1 MNLSSFI
8 ARHTAR
14 GCAIL
19 FAGLLTAAPALGQS
33 QPTVLQPET
42 AVVSPGGVDAVQGT
56 YRDQST
62 DLSLGSEAN
71 GGITFTRVNQIH
83 KPFTTNWHYFLNYD
97 CDRAPGSSAMTPC
110 AKSWK
115 LESMAVSKTYLTYD
129 NVTFF
134 EQGIPGPGIT
144 TFSKTQFTTAD
155 GTVIAWQNGLGDAWA
170 STMTRKDGVIYA
182 FLYDNGGD
190 PADGSGR
197 LRRVKSNTG
206 YELILEYATSG
217 NDRITKACVFNS
229 AVTTPPSANTC
240 PAGVQTVSYSYFGT
254 TFRLASMTDAMGKVW
269 TINNSSSNAPVVQS
283 FYKPGIATPY
293 IVNTLNSVGASGFKN
308 LVVKQQTYAD
318 GRSIVYDYVNLD
330 PGISDRPLLSDASG
344 RGIGWTVNGTQITN
358 LGWDA
363 NQFNSES
370 PLFISPA
377 PVAVY
382 DPLGRVSGATFSGGM
397 TSPHGEVLSKSMIGG
412 RSESYQYVGSG
423 SANLASRTLNPRSG
437 SGDVP
442 LTTAYSYNCTVT
454 FNCAKPVT
462 ITDPKGNVTDYS
474 YDPINGMLLTETMPA
489 PQTGGTR
496 PQKRYL
502 HGQFQARYKTPTGAL
517 VNGAL
522 VTLLSQISECRTS
535 ASCAGTSDE
544 TITTFTYPTTA
555 SANNLLPLSKTVAA
569 GDNSLIAT
577 TNFTYDT
584 YGNKLTEDGPL
595 AGTADTSRW
604 QYDAKRRVTASM
616 TPDPDGASTTGVPL
630 AVRNTFDDA
639 GRLIRAENGK
649 LPNQA
654 TTWATFTVI
663 DSVETDYDALDRKV
677 QGRKKD
683 SAGTI
688 QALTQYSYDSFG
700 RLDCTAVRMN
710 PAVYGSLPASACTQS
725 TGAGQGNVPWD
736 RITRNTYDM
745 GDQLLT
751 VTDAYGSPDQ
761 AAEATYTYT
770 SGGKKDTMT
779 DARGF
784 KAAMGYDGHDR
795 QISWNFPDK
804 VSQGVVSTSDL
815 EQYTYDNNSNRAS
828 LRKRDGS
835 LLTFAY
841 DNLNRMIQKR
851 VPDTSGLPPATAA
864 ANCYTLVDDTNDVCL
879 GYDLQGHQTTA
890 LFGASASQGLT
901 SNYDALGRLT
911 STTLAMDGVSR
922 PLTYGYDIRGFRTSL
937 THTDTTV
944 FNYASDTFG
953 RLTTLVQSA
962 TSLRG
967 FTYDDNGRLL
977 ASALGSGTPG
987 STTYGYDTIGR
998 LALLKHDIAGT
1009 AADVTWNGVTYN
1021 PASQL
1026 LTVGRD
1032 NDSYAWAG
1040 AVAVARTYVT
1050 NGLNQYTAAG
1060 PAAFTYD
1067 ANGNLI
1073 TDGSNNYLYDA
1084 ENRLVRATIGAQ
1096 AVTLR
1101 YDPMGRL
1108 YEVAGATTTRFLYDG
1123 DELIGEY
1130 DTAGTM
1136 LKRYVHGI
1144 SVDDPVIDY
1153 VGSGLASPR
1162 HLLADRQGS
1171 IVGIADSNGAII
1183 AKNTYDEY
1191 GIPKSDQGTLPVYG
1205 RFAYTGQIWLP
1216 ELGMYHYKARL
1227 YSPTLGR
1234 FMQTDPI
1241 GYDDQINLYAYVG
1254 NHPIDGKDPSGLA
1267 DLSFMEPNSIDDR
1280 TSGKMDLPDTFTIV
1294 AHGRSD
1300 GGISDMRNGNV
1311 PGNNP
1316 QLSERTVLATAIQQ
1330 GYKKGQTTFLAACL
1344 MNIPREGQNVSFG
1357 QNYSNLSKGKVIAS
1371 NGLIVFEGKRVGSP
1385 ITTVHADRG
1394 FVVFS
1399 PGGKTAEYIGNR
1411 ITFNA
1416 STGKATYQTTP
1427 ELGTRIPT
1435 TNIVCVDPAK
1445 CPSSE

>member
-1 MNLSSFI
+1 MMNLSSFI
-8 ARHTAR
+8 ARRTAR
-14 GCAIL
+14 GSAIL
-19 FAGLLTAAPALGQS
+19 LAGLLTAAPALGQN
-33 QPTVLQPET
+33 QPAVLQPET

-62 DLSLGSEAN
+62 DLSIGSEAN

-83 KPFTTNWHYFLNYD
+83 KPFTSNWHIFLNRD
-97 CDRAPGSSAMTPC
+97 CDRAHGSSAMTPC
-110 AKSWK
+110 TISWK

-129 NVTFF
+129 DVTFF
-134 EQGIPGPGIT
+134 EQGMTSPGIT
-144 TFSKTQFTTAD
+144 TFSKTQFTTSD
-155 GTVIAWQNGLGDAWA
+155 GTIIAFENGAGDAWA
-170 STMTRKDGVIYA
+170 STMTRKDGIVYT
-182 FLYDNGGD
+182 FSYDTGGD
-190 PADGSGR
+190 PADGNHR

-206 YELILEYATSG
+206 YEMILEYATTG

-240 PAGVQTVSYSYFGT
+240 PAGVQTVSYAYWGT
-254 TFRLASMTDAMGKVW
+254 TFRLASMTDPLGKVW
-269 TINNSSSNAPVVQS
+269 TINNDSSTGPTIQS
-283 FYKPGIATPY
+283 YYKPGVATPY
-293 IVNTLNSVGASGFKN
+293 LINTLNSFAAGGFKN
-308 LVVKQQTYAD
+308 LTVTQQTYAD
-318 GRSIVYDYVNLD
+318 GRSIAYSYANLD
-330 PGISDRPLLSDASG
+330 PGLSDPPVVGLLSG
-344 RGIGWTVNGTQITN
+344 RGTGWTVNGTQTTS
-358 LGWDA
+358 LGWEA
-363 NQFNSES
+363 NQQNGES

-377 PVAVY
+377 PVVVY
-382 DPLGRVSGATFSGGM
+382 DPLGRASTMQFEAGQF
-397 TSPHGEVLSKSMIGG
+397 SPHGGLLSKTMIGG
-412 RSESYQYVGSG
+412 RGESYQYVNTGSDG
-423 SANLASRTLNPRSG
+423 GANLTARTLNPRSG

-442 LTTAYSYNCTVT
+442 LTTAYSYNCAVT

-502 HGQFQARYKTPTGAL
+502 YGQFQARYKTTTGAL

-535 ASCAGTSDE
+535 ASCAGSPDE
-544 TITTFTYPTTA
+544 TITTLTYPSAA
-555 SANNLLPLSKTVAA
+555 SVNNLLPLSKTVAA

-577 TNFTYDT
+577 TTFTYDT

-604 QYDAKRRVTASM
+604 QYDAKRRVTATMS
-616 TPDPDGASTTGVPL
+616 PDPDGALTAGVPL
-630 AVRNTFDDA
+630 AVRNTYDDA
-639 GRLIRAENGK
+639 GRLIRTENGK

-677 QGRKKD
+677 QERKKD
-683 SAGTI
+683 ASSVI

-710 PAVYGSLPASACTQS
+710 QASYGSLPASACTQS

-745 GDQLLT
+745 VDQPLT

-761 AAEATYTYT
+761 AVEATYTYNN
-770 SGGKKDTMT
+770 SGKKDTMT

-784 KAAMGYDGHDR
+784 KAVMGYDGHDR
-795 QISWNFPDK
+795 QTSWNFPDK
-804 VSQGVVSTSDL
+804 VSQGVVSTTDFEAYS
-815 EQYTYDNNSNRAS
+815 YDNNGNR
-828 LRKRDGS
+828 LTLKKRDNS
-835 LLTFAY
+835 VLSFTY
-841 DNLNRMIQKR
+841 DNLNRMVTKV
-851 VPDTSGLPPATAA
+851 VPGSTPSTR
-864 ANCYTLVDDTNDVCL
+864 DVYIA
-879 GYDLQGHQTTA
+879 YDLQGHQT
-890 LFGASASQGLT
+890 GARFDSQSGTDALT

-911 STTLAMDGVSR
+911 STALAMDGVSR
-922 PLTYGYDIRGFRTSL
+922 PLTYGYDIRGLRTSV
-937 THTDTTV
+937 THPDLSV
-944 FNYASDTFG
+944 FNYASDTLG
-953 RLTTLVQSA
+953 RLTALTQSA

-967 FTYDDNGRLL
+967 FSYDDNGRLT
-977 ASALGSGTPG
+977 ASTLGNGTPG
-987 STTYGYDTIGR
+987 STTLGYDTIGR
-998 LALLKHDIAGT
+998 LTLLKHDIAGT
-1009 AADVTWNGVTYN
+1009 AADVTWSGVTYN

-1073 TDGSNNYLYDA
+1073 TDGTNSYTYDV
-1084 ENRLVRATIGAQ
+1084 ENRLVGATIGAQ

-1144 SVDDPVIDY
+1144 AVDDPVIDY
-1153 VGSGLASPR
+1153 VGSSLASPR

-1171 IVGIADSNGAII
+1171 IVGIADASGNII

-1191 GIPKSDQGTLPVYG
+1191 GIPKSDQVSVPVYG

-1241 GYDDQINLYAYVG
+1241 GYKDQINLYAYVG
-1254 NHPIDGKDPSGLA
+1254 DDPGNATDPTGLA
-1267 DLSFMEPNSIDDR
+1267 SIECRGGVGTNNCTAGTVLKAGDNVSTKYGNFTISKRDGF
-1280 TSGKMDLPDTFTIV
+1280 TIATSLGSGK
-1294 AHGRSD
+1294 S
-1300 GGISDMRNGNV
+1300 
-1311 PGNNP
+1311 
-1316 QLSERTVLATAIQQ
+1316 QLSDSQVA
-1330 GYKKGQTTFLAACL
+1330 
-1344 MNIPREGQNVSFG
+1344 N
-1357 QNYSNLSKGKVIAS
+1357 
-1371 NGLIVFEGKRVGSP
+1371 
-1385 ITTVHADRG
+1385 
-1394 FVVFS
+1394 VVFNETRS
-1399 PGGKTAEYIGNR
+1399 LNGAGELRARRNIAHAIMNGDSASGNR
-1411 ITFNA
+1411 RPQTAGTAANPGPNEKDTYAASRMMVDRARAERSLGYDPTRGSTHFNLRPNA
-1416 STGKATYQTTP
+1416 STKPFQGSAITTQTGPLNNSFPTP
-1427 ELGTRIPT
+1427 DL
-1435 TNIVCVDPAK
+1435 
-1445 CPSSE
+1445 PSSGIYVNTYSDGD